1 VKTYKFRGKK
11 KQMMRGK
18 IGLILILLCLFIS
31 GYGQSTEEFRAFWV
45 DGFNAGFH
53 TQQEV
58 DTLLQR
64 VRSANMNAVVVQMRK
79 RGDAHYKSNFE
90 PPASN
95 QEASFD
101 ALAYLVDR
109 AHNQSPR
116 IEVHVWFNMH
126 PVHPGG
132 SWPSDPRHL
141 MNRFPEALTQ
151 DNTGNR
157 VTDVG
162 YAADLGHPVANDFT
176 FRVIMDVLRRYDIDG
191 IHFDYIRY
199 TGTTWGYNPVNVARF
214 NARYGRT
221 GTPSTTDA
229 DWKQWRR
236 DQVSAMV
243 RKIYTQTME
252 IKPRVKVSAALIT
265 WGNGPTTDSA
275 WLNSSAYSAVFQ
287 DWRGWLQEGIL
298 DMGIPMCYYNQN
310 VYPAYYQ
317 NWINFIKDRQYGRH
331 SMIGIGNYLN
341 TLQNTFTQM
350 DLARA
355 PTSGGNRAKGICM
368 FSYAATRNEGS
379 GTVYY
384 DPAFYTALTQKYTAP
399 VSIPAMPWKTNPS
412 KGIIKGTILRA
423 SNLSWVDTALVTFLR
438 NNVPVKTM
446 YADGTGYYGAVELEP
461 GVYSVTVSA
470 PGLTTVR
477 TDSVIVTAGLTT
489 TVNVLM
495 GNTDAIPIRDI
506 GYARTLPAGTNI
518 LLQDKVITAGTNE
531 FANRLYMQDRL
542 RASGIAVN
550 MQTPALPWLPGD
562 VVAVKGTLT
571 YDSNG
576 ELMIDNAQV
585 QLLGVAMPPRP
596 LATSIRDI
604 WGGR

>member
-1 VKTYKFRGKK
+1 MTFQLDSGAETMKK
-11 KQMMRGK
+11 WRVFS
-18 IGLILILLCLFIS
+18 LLILLC
-31 GYGQSTEEFRAFWV
+31 YGIPAIAQPSEEFRAFWI
-45 DGFNAGFH
+45 DGFNAGFR
-53 TQQEV
+53 TTQEV
-58 DTLLQR
+58 DTMLQR
-64 VRSANMNAVVVQMRK
+64 VRSANMNAIVVQMRK

-95 QEASFD
+95 QDPNFD
-101 ALAYLVDR
+101 ALAYLIDR
-109 AHNQSPR
+109 AHNGTPR

-126 PVHPGG
+126 PVHPGSG
-132 SWPSDPRHL
+132 WPSDPRHI
-141 MNRFPEALTQ
+141 MNRFPEVLTQ

-199 TGTTWGYNPVNVARF
+199 TGTSWGYNPVNVARF

-221 GTPSTTDA
+221 GTPSTSDA

-236 DQVSAMV
+236 DQVTAMV
-243 RKIYTQTME
+243 RKVYTQTLA
-252 IKPRVKVSAALIT
+252 IKPHVKVSGALIT
-265 WGNGPTTDSA
+265 WGNGPTSDSA

-298 DMGIPMCYYNQN
+298 DMGIPMCYYNHN
-310 VYPAYYQ
+310 VYPNYYQ

-355 PTSGGNRAKGICM
+355 ATTGGNRAKGITM
-368 FSYAATRNEGS
+368 FSYAATRNEGN
-379 GTVYY
+379 GTVYH
-384 DPAFYTALTQKYTAP
+384 DPAFYSALTQKYTTWVP
-399 VSIPAMPWKTNPS
+399 SPAMPWKTNPT
-412 KGIIKGTILRA
+412 KGAIKGTILRA
-423 SNLSWVDTALVTFLR
+423 SDLSWVDSALVTIIR
-438 NNVPVKTM
+438 NGLPVKTM
-446 YADGTGYYGAVELEP
+446 YADGTGYYGAVELDP
-461 GVYSVTVSA
+461 GVYSITMSA
-470 PGLTTVR
+470 PGLSTVR

-506 GYARTLPAGTNI
+506 GSARTLPAGTNI

-531 FANRLYMQDRL
+531 FASRLYMQDLL

-550 MQTPALPWLPGD
+550 VQNPSLPWLPGD
-562 VVAVKGTLT
+562 MVAVKGTLT

-576 ELMIDNAQV
+576 ELLIDNAQV
-585 QLLGVAMPPRP
+585 QLLGVTMPPRP